1 VNADQLTDA
10 ISGIDPNFID
20 EAAFELHGSPAE
32 KKRARIIH
40 MKSVARIVIPI
51 AAVALLTV
59 TVAVPMIMRGLK
71 TGSSAPA
78 ASESAAPPAASESAA
93 DMEFDGAMMDTEP
106 SYEAAEAADEAPS
119 YEKTEDAAD
128 MNASVSTESVDS
140 AAIPVMNNALC
151 EDGILTI
158 TMSGTLPENAEDLEY
173 SISADD
179 DITYAEGRLGD
190 ILLSLDPLTLDLTSI
205 ELAEGTYTLTIDSE
219 SIEFT
224 LPETTDN

>member
-1 VNADQLTDA
+1 MNADQLTDA

-32 KKRARIIH
+32 KKRASIIH

-78 ASESAAPPAASESAA
+78 ASESAAPPAASES
-93 DMEFDGAMMDTEP
+93 
-106 SYEAAEAADEAPS
+106 
-119 YEKTEDAAD
+119 AAD